1 MKFVKFVVEKKDKGM
16 EKVIVIHA
24 KHLRERMVHMER
36 QLRDWPGEVVYV
48 TEADKDELTDELID
62 SYFVPGCELYNR
74 SGATSCAIKHL
85 RACQYIVDHQLE
97 GALVLEDDIVLHQG
111 FEADFAK
118 TIEEYRQYYA
128 DQPIIISYEDSSLQF
143 IPRSRRRKGLWLYE
157 APHGR
162 VRFNGALYINQK
174 AAQAIVDDVKANK
187 CDIAVDHYYMHLYGK
202 GLLQFLWCEPALA
215 TQGSFNGSFV
225 SSMGQIRS
233 LEGLRW
239 KLKYAYKRLVYWFR

>member
-62 SYFVPGCELYNR
+62 
-74 SGATSCAIKHL
+74 
-85 RACQYIVDHQLE
+85 IVDHQLE

-111 FEADFAK
+111 FEADFEK
-118 TIEEYRQYYA
+118 TMAEYRAHYA
-128 DQPIIISYEDSSLQF
+128 EQSIIISYEDSSLQF

>member
-1 MKFVKFVVEKKDKGM
+1 M
-16 EKVIVIHA
+16 
-24 KHLRERMVHMER
+24 
-36 QLRDWPGEVVYV
+36 
-48 TEADKDELTDELID
+48 
-62 SYFVPGCELYNR
+62 
-74 SGATSCAIKHL
+74 
-85 RACQYIVDHQLE
+85 
-97 GALVLEDDIVLHQG
+97 LEDDIVLHQG
-111 FEADFAK
+111 FEANFAK

-128 DQPIIISYEDSSLQF
+128 NQPIIISYEDSSLQF
-143 IPRSRRRKGLWLYE
+143 IPRSRRRKGQWLYE

-162 VRFNGALYINQK
+162 VRFNGSLYINQK
-174 AAQAIVDDVKANK
+174 AAQAIVDDVKVNK
-187 CDIAVDHYYMHLYGK
+187 CDIAVDHYYMHLYGR

>member
-62 SYFVPGCELYNR
+62 TYFVPGCELYNK
-74 SGATSCAIKHL
+74 SGATSCAIKHIK
-85 RACQYIVDHQLE
+85 ACQYIVDHQLE

-118 TIEEYRQYYA
+118 TIAEYRA
-128 DQPIIISYEDSSLQF
+128 
-143 IPRSRRRKGLWLYE
+143 
-157 APHGR
+157 H
-162 VRFNGALYINQK
+162 
-174 AAQAIVDDVKANK
+174 
-187 CDIAVDHYYMHLYGK
+187 
-202 GLLQFLWCEPALA
+202 
-215 TQGSFNGSFV
+215 
-225 SSMGQIRS
+225 
-233 LEGLRW
+233 
-239 KLKYAYKRLVYWFR
+239 

>member
-62 SYFVPGCELYNR
+62 TYFVPGCELYNK
-74 SGATSCAIKHL
+74 SGATSCAIKHIK
-85 RACQYIVDHQLE
+85 ACQYIVDHQLE
-97 GALVLEDDIVLHQG
+97 GALVLEDDIVLHA
-111 FEADFAK
+111 EH
-118 TIEEYRQYYA
+118 
-128 DQPIIISYEDSSLQF
+128 PIIISYEDSSLQF
-143 IPRSRRRKGLWLYE
+143 IPRSRRKKGQWLYE
-157 APHGR
+157 APYGR

-202 GLLQFLWCEPALA
+202 GLVQFLWCEPALA
-215 TQGSFNGSFV
+215 TQGSFNSSFV

-233 LEGLRW
+233 LEGIRW
-239 KLKYAYKRLVYWFR
+239 RLKYAYKRLVYWFR